1 MMRVIFITMLC
12 SEVSILLDNIYRNIA
27 IFVSPIKEQ
36 FLRKLVEVFYFHH
49 AIGQLR
55 LVTSRY

>member
-1 MMRVIFITMLC
+1 MMRVISITMLC

-36 FLRKLVEVFYFHH
+36 FLRKLVEVFYF
-49 AIGQLR
+49 ITR
-55 LVTSRY
+55 LGNCG